1 MKKLLVFFTVL
12 FAAAAVF
19 AKPVRKNAM
28 AVVKV
33 SATQACAKLA
43 KKNAS
48 EDSLGRFVEA
58 IADGLPA
65 DFASTGVVKVVSRSA
80 IDSVLKEQ
88 NFGESGNVDKSTA
101 SQAGKLLGARYIVT
115 VVVRDF
121 QDFKDKAHFAT
132 LAQSDELRKVRVNV
146 AANVIDTKTG
156 EIVHGGTLAIEG
168 SDRSMKHEASVQSGG
183 EMTDA
188 VVVMLADTV
197 NKTLARNIVN
207 HLFPPKITSIKNG
220 VASINRGEGAGVE
233 VGDEFEVYAAGG
245 KVVDSDSGKNLGDVE
260 ETKGRIKV
268 ISVSAKSAKAKIV
281 ENGGVKKGQL
291 VRPLKKG
298 AAKQRVVEI

>member
-1 MKKLLVFFTVL
+1 MKKFLVFFTIL

-19 AKPVRKNAM
+19 AKPVRKNTM

-33 SATQACAKLA
+33 AATQSCAKLA
-43 KKNAS
+43 KKNAA

-65 DFASTGVVKVVSRSA
+65 DLASSGVVRVVSRSA
-80 IDSVLKEQ
+80 IDAVLREQ
-88 NFGESGNVDKSTA
+88 NFGESGDVDKSTA
-101 SQAGKLLGARYIVT
+101 SQAGKLLGARYIAT

-121 QDFKDKAHFAT
+121 QDFKDRAHFAT

-146 AANVIDTKTG
+146 ASNVIDTKTG

-168 SDRSMKHEASVQSGG
+168 GDKSVKHDISVQSGG

-197 NKTLARNIVN
+197 SKTLSRNIVN
-207 HLFPPKITSIKNG
+207 HLFPPKITSIKGG

-233 VGDEFEVYAAGG
+233 VGDEFEVYAKGG
-245 KVVDSDSGKNLGDVE
+245 KVVDSDSGNDLGNVE
-260 ETKGRIKV
+260 ETTGRVKV

-281 ENGGVKKGQL
+281 ENGGVKKGQF
-291 VRPLKKG
+291 VRPLKKR
-298 AAKQRVVEI
+298 AVKQGVVEI